1 VAFFPPPPPVFLVGR
16 CRLHNRM
23 PPKQKK
29 ICSSST
35 PVCLSAVCR
44 EDACNLLPGICVSLF
59 IYICVMFSICL
70 LSCVSPTSPPPC
82 RRYCALCVPNVC
94 ASFPFVISYPFHCV
108 FTPRNDTKIPFA
120 SPWIVGGSSSKQRTT
135 RVSLPSGIR

>member
-1 VAFFPPPPPVFLVGR
+1 MAFFPPPPPVFLVGR

-23 PPKQKK
+23 PPP

-59 IYICVMFSICL
+59 IYICVMFSNCL

-94 ASFPFVISYPFHCV
+94 ASSPFVISYPFHCV
-108 FTPRNDTKIPFA
+108 FTPRNDMKIPFA